1 MKGVNTSEKARLE
14 ILQSYEILDTPAE
27 RDFDELTQLAAQ
39 ICGTPISF
47 ISLLTNNRQWFKSK
61 YGIEISETPRSMS
74 FCRYTILQKSLLEVQ
89 DTLHDKRFQHN
100 QFVVNAPYI
109 RFYASIPLISTSGH
123 RLGTLCVMDVVPK
136 RLTPEQRSALGVLSR
151 QVVTRMELRLK
162 QKQLEEEK
170 QQLRVMNEKLD
181 KFAQMVSHDLKEPIM
196 NISTLVDWLQENL
209 AQKDYASLADNL
221 DLIQDRASAMQ
232 ALVDGLLQYAMV
244 HVSELLKETVDVR
257 QMVQELIKKYG
268 SSSRI
273 TAHIGPALPVLT
285 TDSILLQQVFANL
298 ISNVFKYHHRA
309 DGNIWIEVE
318 ENTHTYTFCVRDDGP
333 GIPEQYHEKVFN
345 LFERLLRDVDRTP
358 GSGIGLA
365 TVKKIVED
373 MGGRIWIETP
383 PGGGTSF
390 LFTWPK

>member
-1 MKGVNTSEKARLE
+1 MKGVNASEQARLKVLE
-14 ILQSYEILDTPAE
+14 SYEILDTPAE

-61 YGIEISETPRSMS
+61 HGVEISETPRSKS
-74 FCRYTILQKSLLEVQ
+74 FCRYTILQKDLLEVQ
-89 DTLHDKRFQHN
+89 DTLDDKRFRQN

-109 RFYASIPLISTSGH
+109 RFYASIPLISTSGYK
-123 RLGTLCVMDVVPK
+123 LGTLCVMDTAPK
-136 RLTPEQRSALGVLSR
+136 QLTTEQRHALGVLSR
-151 QVVTRMELRLK
+151 QVVTHMELRLK

-170 QQLRVMNEKLD
+170 QQLRGMNEKLD
-181 KFAQMVSHDLKEPIM
+181 RFAQMVSHDLKEPIM

-221 DLIQDRASAMQ
+221 DLLQERASAMK
-232 ALVDGLLQYAMV
+232 ALVEGLLQYAMV
-244 HVSELLKETVDVR
+244 HVNDLLKETVDVR
-257 QMVQELIKKYG
+257 QMVQELIRKYG
-268 SSSRI
+268 GSSKI
-273 TAHIGPALPVLT
+273 TAHVGTDLPVLM
-285 TDSILLQQVFANL
+285 TDRILLQQVFANL
-298 ISNVFKYHHRA
+298 ISNAFKYHHRV
-309 DGNIWIEVE
+309 DGNIWVDVE
-318 ENTHTYTFCVRDDGP
+318 ENTHNYTFCVRDDGP
-333 GIPEQYHEKVFN
+333 GIPEQHQKKVFN

-373 MGGRIWIETP
+373 MGGHTWIETP